1 MKTAKLPRAALG
13 PLTSALL
20 VSLLLSGGPAL
31 ASDTAAGAASGTAAE
46 AKPGKPKKPQKSKPP
61 KTIVSLTFDDGDAT
75 HVLAARMLGK
85 RGMRGTF
92 YVNSGNLGE
101 DDRLTRR
108 QLAAIAKSGHE
119 IGGHTLDHARLTEL
133 PPDELRAQIC
143 DDRKALMRM
152 GHRATTFAYP
162 YGAVNAEATRTARLC
177 GYAAAR
183 TTWGLRQWT
192 CRNCPATETV
202 PPLDRWAIRAPSS
215 FVEDT
220 EVRQMKQLVLNAEK
234 AGGGLLP
241 LIFHRVCDGCGLYS
255 TPPDRLGE
263 FLDWLAARKNRG
275 TVVRTMAEAVGGGR

>member
-1 MKTAKLPRAALG
+1 
-13 PLTSALL
+13 
-20 VSLLLSGGPAL
+20 
-31 ASDTAAGAASGTAAE
+31 
-46 AKPGKPKKPQKSKPP
+46 
-61 KTIVSLTFDDGDAT
+61 
-75 HVLAARMLGK
+75 MLGK

-202 PPLDRWAIRAPSS
+202 PAGPLGDPRA
-215 FVEDT
+215 VL
-220 EVRQMKQLVLNAEK
+220 VRGGHRGPADEATGAER
-234 AGGGLLP
+234 GEGRGGLLP